1 MEVEPVPYN
10 PPQQKRSRESLERLL
25 DAAEEQFSSGGLE
38 LFTGADV
45 VRRADLSVGAFYA
58 RFPDKTALLHAIQ
71 DRFHKRLEPQLH
83 AEMLEQSAGAKD
95 LAQSVDC
102 LIDTLVGHVT
112 GHRELSR
119 AFMMSSVFDLEMRAR
134 GERVNKE
141 RREVFSSILL
151 AHRAEIGHPE
161 PLLAID
167 VAYNMYAAVVRGGLV
182 FGERHELYYDM
193 SDRTVVQEL
202 KRALTLYLRG

>member
-25 DAAEEQFSSGGLE
+25 DAAEEQISSGGIE
-38 LFTGADV
+38 LFTVADV

-102 LIDTLVGHVT
+102 LIDTLVGPPRTLPGIHD
-112 GHRELSR
+112 EL
-119 AFMMSSVFDLEMRAR
+119 
-134 GERVNKE
+134 
-141 RREVFSSILL
+141 
-151 AHRAEIGHPE
+151 
-161 PLLAID
+161 
-167 VAYNMYAAVVRGGLV
+167 GL
-182 FGERHELYYDM
+182 RP
-193 SDRTVVQEL
+193 
-202 KRALTLYLRG
+202 